1 MLKANVSNIKSYA
14 EQLSVLLSS
23 YENNTMSIMREI
35 LNVDTLWLDDNSES
49 FFLKLNKP
57 KRELSEFIEN
67 LNDLQEKYERV
78 VKKIREIESSIND
91 IYFNQNYKSTIIQ
104 AYNRNIENLKSIK
117 SNLDNQ
123 SISFCNS
130 YEQSLVR
137 EAVSLLNNSI
147 STLEN
152 SRNIIERLF
161 IKLSAAESEINAMLI
176 KIEMNLLTEV
186 DFSQYIHGS
195 KVHGS
200 VNVSEH
206 YVYRE
211 KIVKSISI
219 IDETQANNKSVE
231 NKITDS
237 LFNLQRNIQI
247 NGKEINNKKEQVEKN
262 IGLLNKNING
272 CKNSFNA
279 VINRYI
285 NSVTSAVKNIE
296 TKKGG

>member
-14 EQLSVLLSS
+14 EQLSKLLSL

-57 KRELSEFIEN
+57 KRELSEFLEK
-67 LNDLQEKYERV
+67 LNDIQEKYEQV
-78 VKKIREIESSIND
+78 VKKIRDIESSIND
-91 IYFNQNYKSTIIQ
+91 LYFNQSYKNTIIQ
-104 AYNRNIENLKSIK
+104 AYNRNIDNLRSIK
-117 SNLDNQ
+117 SNLDSQ

-130 YEQSLVR
+130 YEQNLVR
-137 EAVSLLNNSI
+137 EAVNFLNNSI
-147 STLEN
+147 SILGN

-161 IKLSAAESEINAMLI
+161 IKLSTVESEINAMLM

-186 DFSQYIHGS
+186 DFSQYIHGA

-200 VNVSEH
+200 VNVSQH

-219 IDETQANNKSVE
+219 IDEIQSNNKSVE